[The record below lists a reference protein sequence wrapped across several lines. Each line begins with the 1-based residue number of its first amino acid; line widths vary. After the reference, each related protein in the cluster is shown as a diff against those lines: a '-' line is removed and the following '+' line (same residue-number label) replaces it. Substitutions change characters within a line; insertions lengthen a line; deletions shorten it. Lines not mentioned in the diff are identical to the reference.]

1 VKKKLLLIPLALLLA
16 ISLVAIGCPSTP
28 TTTPPTTTP
37 PTTTT
42 TTPPAEPILVGG
54 IAPLTGIEAL
64 LGGERQ
70 WGWEKA
76 VEDINAAGGV
86 YVADEGIKRPLEL
99 IVVDDKSVV
108 PEAAVAAEKL
118 IKVNKVDFMFG
129 TEATPGCLG
138 VAGVAEKY
146 GMPCL
151 STTFFPEA
159 FLPNEYKWNAL
170 SFSSGVDMMADG
182 IRPLDTVPEEERP
195 KTFVIMTVDIPDG
208 DFVGGQY
215 KAVLEAKGYEVLLW
229 ELFPEGA
236 TDLSASILK
245 IKAQNPDGIY
255 WFGSAAD
262 GVTLLRQM
270 KELDLNVKYL
280 YTLKGM
286 WGYDFARTVGD
297 LADYVVYSA
306 FWSEKLGYPG
316 SEELQDRFKADFNG
330 QTSAAVG
337 NFYSMVQALVQA
349 IETAGSIDPAKV
361 RDVFYS
367 GSFVAKDT
375 TMGDLSFDNTAW
387 AAWHDVEL
395 QWYQGERMLVVPD
408 VTDWTLKWAPPWDE
422 R

>member
-1 VKKKLLLIPLALLLA
+1 
-16 ISLVAIGCPSTP
+16 
-28 TTTPPTTTP
+28 
-37 PTTTT
+37 
-42 TTPPAEPILVGG
+42 
-54 IAPLTGIEAL
+54 
-64 LGGERQ
+64 
-70 WGWEKA
+70 
-76 VEDINAAGGV
+76 
-86 YVADEGIKRPLEL
+86 
-99 IVVDDKSVV
+99 
-108 PEAAVAAEKL
+108 
-118 IKVNKVDFMFG
+118 
-129 TEATPGCLG
+129 
-138 VAGVAEKY
+138 
-146 GMPCL
+146 MPCL

-215 KAVLEAKGYEVLLW
+215 KEALEAKGYEVLLW

-245 IKAQNPDGIY
+245 IKAQNPDGMY

-316 SEELQDRFKADFNG
+316 SEELQDRFKKDFDG

-349 IETAGSIDPAKV
+349 IEKAGSIDPAKV

-375 TMGDLSFDNTAW
+375 TMGDLSFNEQAW